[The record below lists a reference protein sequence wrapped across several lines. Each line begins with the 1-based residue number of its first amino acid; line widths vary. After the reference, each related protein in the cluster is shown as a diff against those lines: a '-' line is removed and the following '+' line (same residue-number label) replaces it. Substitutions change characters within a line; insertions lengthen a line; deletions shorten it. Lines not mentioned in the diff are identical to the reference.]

1 MDDTSSAQDEH
12 IDKRSSKH
20 DMGLARAERKVEKI
34 RREQRRLAYMR
45 RRRRLRADDVTV
57 VEESAL
63 RRAIM
68 GSVVGNIMEW
78 YDVGA
83 FAYVTAFIGKAF
95 LPGASQSAQ
104 TLFALA
110 VFAATFI
117 ARPLGG

>member
-1 MDDTSSAQDEH
+1 
-12 IDKRSSKH
+12 
-20 DMGLARAERKVEKI
+20 
-34 RREQRRLAYMR
+34 
-45 RRRRLRADDVTV
+45 
-57 VEESAL
+57 
-63 RRAIM
+63 M